1 MPFVNDPKPL
11 IFYLKLNKINKK
23 TAACLWAGIFRL
35 IILFLERQFLT
46 SFPHP
51 ELPYFKKSVFLFL
64 SMSL

>member
-1 MPFVNDPKPL
+1 MGGYFPAN
-11 IFYLKLNKINKK
+11 Y
-23 TAACLWAGIFRL
+23 
-35 IILFLERQFLT
+35 LFLERQFLT